1 MKKITGILTCLLLAA
16 LVNAQTP
23 ATANVTANNTA
34 ATAATASTAPKAD
47 ISKVLE
53 FKEENHDFGKIPY
66 GKPVEFDVMIK
77 NISADSVKIENV
89 KVGCGCTTPKYD
101 QGKSYAPGESFK
113 VTLGFTGYADGPF
126 EKYVDIF
133 FNNGLSKQIKF
144 HGTGYKVPETPA
156 PSNSAVQKL
165 KSAGK

>member
-1 MKKITGILTCLLLAA
+1 MIFQMKKITAFLTCLFFAA
-16 LVNAQTP
+16 FVNAQ
-23 ATANVTANNTA
+23 
-34 ATAATASTAPKAD
+34 TAATASSAATANISAPKAD

-77 NISADSVKIENV
+77 NIGQDSVKIDNV
-89 KVGCGCTTPKYD
+89 KVGCGCTTPKYE
-101 QGKSYAPGESFK
+101 QGKVYAPGENFK

-144 HGTGYKVPETPA
+144 HGTGYKVAETPA
-156 PSNSAVQKL
+156 PANGALQKL
-165 KSAGK
+165 KNSGK

>member
-1 MKKITGILTCLLLAA
+1 MKKITLFLSSLFVAA

-23 ATANVTANNTA
+23 STTQTATP
-34 ATAATASTAPKAD
+34 ATEQKAD

-66 GKPVEFDVMIK
+66 GKPVEFDVAIK
-77 NISADSVKIENV
+77 NLSSDSVKVENV
-89 KVGCGCTTPKYD
+89 KVGCGCTTPKYE
-101 QGKSYAPGESFK
+101 QGKAYAPGETFK
-113 VTLGFTGYADGPF
+113 VTLGFSGYADGPF

-144 HGTGYKVPETPA
+144 HGTGYKVAETPA
-156 PSNSAVQKL
+156 PANGATQKL
-165 KSAGK
+165 KSGK

>member
-1 MKKITGILTCLLLAA
+1 MKKISSFLTCLLLGAF
-16 LVNAQTP
+16 VNAQTQ
-23 ATANVTANNTA
+23 ATGNVTHNHTVTTNA
-34 ATAATASTAPKAD
+34 ATAPKAD

-77 NISADSVKIENV
+77 NISQEPVKIENV
-89 KVGCGCTTPKYD
+89 KVACGCTTPKYE
-101 QGKSYAPGESFK
+101 QGKSYAPGENFK

-126 EKYVDIF
+126 EKSVDIL
-133 FNNGLSKQIKF
+133 FNNGLTKQIKF

-156 PSNSAVQKL
+156 PSNGAIQKL
-165 KSAGK
+165 KNSGK

>member
-1 MKKITGILTCLLLAA
+1 MKKIFGFLTCLLFATF
-16 LVNAQTP
+16 VDAQTQ
-23 ATANVTANNTA
+23 ATAKVTANNTVA
-34 ATAATASTAPKAD
+34 TNATATPKVD
-47 ISKVLE
+47 IAKVLE

-77 NISADSVKIENV
+77 NISQEPVKIENV
-89 KVGCGCTTPKYD
+89 KVGCGCTTPKYE
-101 QGKSYAPGESFK
+101 QGKSYSPGENFK

-156 PSNSAVQKL
+156 PSNGAVQKL
-165 KSAGK
+165 KNSGK

>member
-1 MKKITGILTCLLLAA
+1 MKKITGFLSCLFFAA
-16 LVNAQTP
+16 VINAQTP
-23 ATANVTANNTA
+23 ATAN
-34 ATAATASTAPKAD
+34 ATASNTATANAATAPKAD

-66 GKPVEFDVMIK
+66 GKPVEFDVQIK
-77 NISADSVKIENV
+77 NISQDSVKIENV
-89 KVGCGCTTPKYD
+89 KVGCGCTTPKYE

-113 VTLGFTGYADGPF
+113 VTLGFSGYTEGTF

-156 PSNSAVQKL
+156 PANGAVQKL
-165 KSAGK
+165 KSAG